1 MLAKLQE
8 VIFPELLDL
17 VSALDLISVT
27 AGFDREG
34 VRYIKVTEYT
44 QSGTVPLVPLVAK
57 LTVIDLEV
65 GRDVIQ
71 DHREALNNRLSSGVL
86 VDRGI
91 TED

>member
-8 VIFPELLDL
+8 VIFPELLNL

-34 VRYIKVTEYT
+34 VWYIEVTEYT
-44 QSGTVPLVPLVAK
+44 QSSTIPLVPLVAK

-71 DHREALNNRLSSGVL
+71 DHREALNNRLSSGVF